1 MPGYVSLMS
10 PDSESMKRL
19 PHSECSSMS
28 LPILQYMQMTS
39 LLTAST
45 ARDLAPEISHLT
57 RSSVSM

>member
-1 MPGYVSLMS
+1 
-10 PDSESMKRL
+10 
-19 PHSECSSMS
+19 MS

-45 ARDLAPEISHLT
+45 ARDLAPEISRLT